1 MDNTHIINLSSYVK
15 PKVIE
20 DKRKDWVAYGDDNDY
35 YSYLIDL
42 FINSTTNNAIITG
55 ISNMIFGKG
64 IDALDSSSKPD
75 QYAAMK
81 SIFSDSCMRK
91 VILDFKMLGE
101 ASFQVLYRDGKVVSA
116 EHFPRQTLRAEKMNE
131 NGEIQAYYYHPKWKE
146 VKPSDKP
153 KRIAAFGFGN
163 GKEPEI
169 KIIKRYVSGYDYYCP
184 QDYETAYCELECEI
198 SDFLINDVKNQFSGT
213 KVVNFNNG
221 TPDMEQQLRIKND
234 VMNKLTGSKGEK
246 VIVSF
251 NNNQES
257 KTTVDDLSLN
267 DAPSH
272 YEYLSRECQ
281 NKLIIAH
288 RVTSPLLLGMRTE
301 NNGLGSNADEIKTAS
316 LLFNNVTIR
325 PYQDV
330 ICEAMDAILAVN
342 DISLK
347 LYFKTLQPLEFIDP
361 SNAITDEAREEETGV
376 KLSKDFSDEEGDIM
390 LDLLVGETMDEY
402 ELIGKREYK
411 EENED
416 LETWT
421 KKVIDGNVEL
431 ESIKSKPS
439 GDSYLD
445 KSVYKVRYAY
455 EEKYTSGNSRKFC
468 KQMMTRTRNGV
479 VYRIEDIDKASR
491 DGVNKSHG
499 HKGQPYDLFKYKGG
513 VSCGHYFEERLYRL
527 KKKDG
532 EYVEDKALSSSEEVD
547 TIPKSYRPTPAG
559 HKEAKKAPKDMPNNG
574 HHPNYK
580 G

>member
-1 MDNTHIINLSSYVK
+1 MDTHIINLSSYVK

-20 DKRKDWVAYGDDNDY
+20 DKRKDWVAYGEDNDY

-131 NGEIQAYYYHPKWKE
+131 DGEIQAYYYHPKWKE

-153 KRIAAFGFGN
+153 KRIAAFGYGN

-198 SDFLINDVKNQFSGT
+198 SDFLINDVKNSFSGT

-257 KTTVDDLSLN
+257 KTTVDDISLN

-330 ICEAMDAILAVN
+330 ICEAMDNILAVN

-376 KLSKDFSDEEGDIM
+376 KLSKDFTDEEGDIM

-421 KKVIDGNVEL
+421 KKVIDGNIEL

-479 VYRIEDIDKASR
+479 VYRLEDIDKASR
-491 DGVNKSHG
+491 GGVNKSHG
-499 HKGQPYDLFKYKGG
+499 HKGQPYDLFKFKGG
-513 VSCGHYFEERLYRL
+513 VNCGHFFEERLYRL

-547 TIPKSYRPTPAG
+547 TIPKSYRPRPAG

>member
-1 MDNTHIINLSSYVK
+1 MDKHFKNLSSYVK

-20 DKRKDWVAYGDDNDY
+20 DKRKDWVAYGEDNEY

-42 FINSTTNNAIITG
+42 FINSTKNNAIITG

-101 ASFQVLYRDGKVVSA
+101 GSFQVLRRDGKVVSA

-131 NGEIQAYYYHPKWKE
+131 NGEIQAYYYHPKWHE

-184 QDYETAYCELECEI
+184 QDYETAYCELEREI
-198 SDFLINDVKNQFSGT
+198 SDYLINDVKNGFSGT

-221 TPDMEQQLRIKND
+221 IPDVEAQLRVKND

-246 VIVSF
+246 VIVAF

-257 KTTVDDLSLN
+257 KTTVDDISLN

-479 VYRIEDIDKASR
+479 VYRLEDIDKASR

-532 EYVEDKALSSSEEVD
+532 EYVEDKALSSSEEVN
-547 TIPKSYRPTPAG
+547 TIPKSYRPRPAG